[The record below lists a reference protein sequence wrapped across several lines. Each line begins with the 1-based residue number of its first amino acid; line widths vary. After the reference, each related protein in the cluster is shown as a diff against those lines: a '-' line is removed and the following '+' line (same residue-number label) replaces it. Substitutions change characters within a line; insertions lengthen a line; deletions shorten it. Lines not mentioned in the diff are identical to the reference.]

1 MAGAAIGNHET
12 KPIVTPLTNV
22 QPPVNGETVYM
33 KKWKKKVMLGVG
45 ALLATAVAIGVLK
58 IIFVDFVVDF
68 WWFQSQ
74 DMALYYMLRLIYRYV
89 VLILFAVFFFTIFYA
104 NFWIASRF
112 VGNAASTADPDDK
125 DLINSIHTGLRRFY
139 LPLSLLMA
147 LPIAWPLFNR
157 WETALQFILAPASPV
172 TDPLF
177 GKNISFYLF
186 SLPIYELLQQEVLL
200 AVTVLLLVVSF
211 LYWYEQRLLA
221 ASDQALPRQ
230 AVIHI
235 AVLALT
241 IVVLLSWGVL
251 LERYDLLYSTSN
263 LPVFHGPGYVEM
275 RVVLPFIW
283 LVALLLA
290 ATGIALLV
298 AVQRR
303 RGWIVPAV
311 LAVLFVVAWLG
322 KNADFFTDTVRKYVV
337 EPNQLVRER
346 PYIEAGIRS
355 TLAAYGLED
364 VVTNDIDTRS
374 NVAFDA
380 QDPAILR
387 RLQNIPVWDREML
400 GGVYEELQGIR
411 TYYSFP
417 TIDVDRYQVQD
428 SYRQVYLGAREIQF
442 AKLPASA
449 QNWIN
454 LHMQYTHGEG
464 VAMIPAAQAGD
475 EFMTWLIKDIPPTS
489 EFGLSSKQTSIY
501 FGLEDKPFVIVPND
515 VGEIGTPVGD
525 EETIVNYTGK
535 GGVAANSIWRKLLL
549 ALYFNDRN
557 IFFTTKTND
566 DSRLLFRRNIID
578 RITHITPF
586 LKLDNDPYVVSTPD
600 GLFWMQ
606 DAYTTSNRYP
616 LAPSVEEGFNYIR
629 NSVKIVVDAYTGKVS
644 YYVFDEQDPVVMAY
658 RRMYP
663 GLLQPR
669 SSMPESL
676 KKHVRYPRDIFLTQ
690 VSVYA
695 TYHQTNP
702 DRFYRQ
708 EDIWEFSKIAE
719 GRALIPAKPYYLTL
733 DLIQAGKEEFLL
745 FMPLSPFGRDNL
757 RALMAAGSDGDNYGK
772 IFVYRF
778 PRDQQVYGPAQVHS
792 LVNQD
797 VIISEQF
804 TLWDQEGSEVKLG
817 KMIIEPTAGSLLYIQ
832 PVYLQEEGPLKIP
845 QLKRLIMALDDAV
858 VMAPSLEE
866 AAVQLEAELLRKS
879 TRRDKRFR
887 TTPPSGKAAEQPA
900 GARQGLIDK
909 PKPPEKQTDPTVDDA
924 PKPAENDKVKE

>member
-1 MAGAAIGNHET
+1 LFMQN
-12 KPIVTPLTNV
+12 
-22 QPPVNGETVYM
+22 
-33 KKWKKKVMLGVG
+33 WKKSIVFILG
-45 ALLATAVAIGVLK
+45 ALIVVVVATMVLK
-58 IIFVDFVVDF
+58 IVFVDFVVDF

-74 DMALYYMLRLIYRYV
+74 ELSLYFLLRLMYRYIV
-89 VLILFAVFFFTIFYA
+89 FLLFAAFFFVIFYA
-104 NFWIASRF
+104 NFWIASRY
-112 VGNAASTADPDDK
+112 VGRAESTADPDDK
-125 DLINSIHTGLRRFY
+125 DLIKSIHTGLRRFY
-139 LPLSLLMA
+139 LPFSLLMS
-147 LPIAWPLFNR
+147 LPIAWPLFSR
-157 WETALQFILAPASPV
+157 WESALQFILAPASGAS
-172 TDPLF
+172 DPLF

-186 SLPIYELLQQEVLL
+186 SLPIYKLLQKEVLL
-200 AVTVLLLVVSF
+200 AVIVLLLVVSF
-211 LYWYEQRLLA
+211 LYWYEKRLLA
-221 ASDQALPRQ
+221 ASDQALPRK
-230 AVIHI
+230 ALIHI

-241 IVVLLSWGVL
+241 IVGLLTWGVL
-251 LERYDLLYSTSN
+251 LERYDLLYSTTN

-275 RVVLPFIW
+275 RVILPFIW

-290 ATGIALLV
+290 ATGITLLIALK
-298 AVQRR
+298 RR
-303 RGWIVPAV
+303 KGWIVPAS
-311 LAVLFVVAWLG
+311 LAVLLVVAWLG
-322 KNADFFTDTVRKYVV
+322 KNADFFTDAVRKYVV

-346 PYIEAGIRS
+346 PYIDAGIQS
-355 TLAAYGLED
+355 TLAAYGLDD
-364 VVTNDIDTRS
+364 VMTKDIDTQP
-374 NVAFDA
+374 NVIFDA

-417 TIDVDRYQVQD
+417 TIDVGRYQVED

-442 AKLPASA
+442 AKLPQSA

-475 EFMTWLIKDIPPTS
+475 EFMTWFIKDIPPVS
-489 EFGLSSKQTSIY
+489 EFGLSSQQTSIY

-515 VGEIGTPVGD
+515 SGEIGTPIGD

-549 ALYFNDRN
+549 AIYFNDRN

-586 LKLDNDPYVVSTPD
+586 LKLDNDPYVVSTAD
-600 GLFWMQ
+600 GLFWIQ
-606 DAYTTSNRYP
+606 DAYTTSDRYP
-616 LAPSVEEGFNYIR
+616 LAPSVEEGYNYIR

-669 SSMPESL
+669 DSMPEPL
-676 KKHVRYPRDIFLTQ
+676 KKHIRYPRDIFLTQ
-690 VSVYA
+690 VAMYA

-719 GRALIPAKPYYLTL
+719 GRELIPAKPYYLTL
-733 DLIQAGKEEFLL
+733 DLIEAGKEEFLL
-745 FMPLSPFGRDNL
+745 FMPLAPFGRDNL

-797 VIISEQF
+797 VVISEQF

-845 QLKRLIMALDDAV
+845 QLKRLIMSLGDAV

-866 AAVQLEAELLRKS
+866 AAVKLQAELLRKS
-879 TRRDKRFR
+879 TRRDKRLR
-887 TTPPSGKAAEQPA
+887 TRPQTYKAVEPPAADAPHQQPA
-900 GARQGLIDK
+900 AGANQGSVGEQK
-909 PKPPEKQTDPTVDDA
+909 PMGTAPDPTVDN
-924 PKPAENDKVKE
+924 KPNAAKE

>member
-1 MAGAAIGNHET
+1 MPSET
-12 KPIVTPLTNV
+12 KEISF
-22 QPPVNGETVYM
+22 M
-33 KKWKKKVMLGVG
+33 KNWKKSALIAVG
-45 ALLATAVAIGVLK
+45 AIFAAAVAIVGLK
-58 IIFVDFVVDF
+58 ILFVDFVVDF

-74 DMALYYMLRLIYRYV
+74 EMTIYFWLRHVYRYLV
-89 VLILFAVFFFTIFYA
+89 FLSFTAFFFAVFYI
-104 NFWIASRF
+104 NFWVASRY
-112 VGNAASTADPDDK
+112 VGTTAATADQEDK
-125 DLINSIHTGLRRFY
+125 DLIKYIHTGLRRFY
-139 LPLSLLMA
+139 MPLSLLMA
-147 LPIAWPLFNR
+147 LPIAWPLYRN
-157 WETALQFILAPASPV
+157 WEAALQFLLAPASGA
-172 TDPLF
+172 TDPLL
-177 GKNISFYLF
+177 GKEITFYLF
-186 SLPIYELLQQEVLL
+186 TLPILELLQKEVLL
-200 AVTVLLLVVSF
+200 AVIVLLVVVSF
-211 LYWYEQRLLA
+211 LYWYEKRLLA
-221 ASDQALPRQ
+221 ASDQSLPRN
-230 AVIHI
+230 AIIHI
-235 AVLALT
+235 AVLAVT
-241 IVVLLSWGVL
+241 IIALLSWGVL
-251 LERYDLLYSTSN
+251 LERYDLLYRTTN
-263 LPVFHGPGYVEM
+263 MPVFHGPGYVEM
-275 RVVLPFIW
+275 RVILPFIW

-290 ATGIALLV
+290 ATGITLLV
-298 AVQRR
+298 AVKRR
-303 RGWIVPAV
+303 RGWILPAA

-322 KNADFFTDTVRKYVV
+322 KNANSFTDAVRKYIVA
-337 EPNQLVRER
+337 PNQLVRER

-364 VVTNDIDTRS
+364 VKTKDIGTQS
-374 NVAFDA
+374 NVVFDA

-417 TIDVDRYQVQD
+417 TIDVDRYRVEK

-442 AKLPASA
+442 AKLPESA

-475 EFMTWLIKDIPPTS
+475 EFMTWFIKDIPPTS
-489 EFGLSSKQTSIY
+489 DFGLSTKQTSIY

-515 VGEIGTPVGD
+515 AGEIGTPIGD
-525 EETIVNYTGK
+525 EETIVNYTGN
-535 GGVAANSIWRKLLL
+535 GGVAVNSLLRKLLL
-549 ALYFNDRN
+549 SIYFEDRN

-586 LKLDNDPYVVSTPD
+586 LKLDDDPYVVVTSD
-600 GLFWMQ
+600 GLFWIQ
-606 DAYTTSNRYP
+606 DAYTTSSRYP
-616 LAPSVEEGFNYIR
+616 MAPPVEEGFNYIR

-644 YYVFDEQDPVVMAY
+644 YYVADAEDPIIGAY

-663 GLLQPR
+663 GLFQPLEN
-669 SSMPESL
+669 MPEAL
-676 KKHVRYPRDIFLTQ
+676 KKHIRYPRDIFLTQ
-690 VSVYA
+690 VSVFA
-695 TYHQTNP
+695 TYHQKNP

-719 GRALIPAKPYYLTL
+719 GRKLIPAKPYYLTL
-733 DLIQAGKEEFLL
+733 DLIESGKQEFLL

-757 RALMAAGSDGDNYGK
+757 RALMVAGSDGDNYGK

-797 VIISEQF
+797 VVISEQF

-866 AAVQLEAELLRKS
+866 AAVQLEAELKRKS
-879 TRRDKRFR
+879 TRRNKRFR
-887 TTPPSGKAAEQPA
+887 PLPQPDKAVDKTVGAVHRQPSNGENQGAVGEPNPMVTAPA
-900 GARQGLIDK
+900 
-909 PKPPEKQTDPTVDDA
+909 PTVDNTPDHETTN
-924 PKPAENDKVKE
+924 PTKE